1 MSVKGKTNHTPTM
14 PPASVSSRVMVD
26 LEGVYVNGAPQG
38 ITLWIYPRKDLLSGK
53 ITLSS
58 WLRGYPP
65 TKK

>member
-1 MSVKGKTNHTPTM
+1 M